1 MKAKNKIWDLIVRVE
16 YHLCPEYC
24 GLVDRRR
31 VIAFLFL
38 TMIEAVIIP
47 YHIVLYLALQ
57 VMGGQVLNL
66 IHIILFGILQYN
78 VWKRKVAFKKGL
90 SLVYLL
96 VFVKLAADCIMCL
109 CYGSM
114 ENMLSVLGNIFII
127 FILAITAMS
136 MLLTRASVIITACLV
151 PIVALTI
158 IHTDMQVL
166 IFSSKALLVGFAMV
180 LYVYTYNVNSVVEK
194 LRQPKRLQESE
205 KKALDILADLKD
217 NDEERVANLLSRLT
231 PKQQQNIIE
240 RAAEHLKN
248 RELDYMAW
256 DRVCCELTKSE
267 KEICQL
273 ILKGK
278 TLKEI
283 CLELGKSESNITS
296 QRSHIRRKLNM
307 ERKDDLKRV
316 LQQRF
321 FAARMNVDKLPQ
333 VEKIESEPLPAP
345 PPLV

>member
-1 MKAKNKIWDLIVRVE
+1 M
-16 YHLCPEYC
+16 
-24 GLVDRRR
+24 
-31 VIAFLFL
+31 
-38 TMIEAVIIP
+38 
-47 YHIVLYLALQ
+47 
-57 VMGGQVLNL
+57 
-66 IHIILFGILQYN
+66 
-78 VWKRKVAFKKGL
+78 
-90 SLVYLL
+90 
-96 VFVKLAADCIMCL
+96 
-109 CYGSM
+109 
-114 ENMLSVLGNIFII
+114 
-127 FILAITAMS
+127 
-136 MLLTRASVIITACLV
+136 
-151 PIVALTI
+151 
-158 IHTDMQVL
+158 
-166 IFSSKALLVGFAMV
+166 
-180 LYVYTYNVNSVVEK
+180 
-194 LRQPKRLQESE
+194 
-205 KKALDILADLKD
+205 LADAGGGAEAAEHEAQQRKAA
-217 NDEERVANLLSRLT
+217 NDVIPDAFQRD
-231 PKQQQNIIE
+231 E